1 MFGEFLNIVFKSIK
15 LDRSLYKDNKNF
27 GEAAIYFAGLIM
39 ILDGVAGAVA
49 ANTVVKTAI
58 GVSGLTA
65 IITWFVWAILIYVI
79 GVKLFPDKDTKIPFK
94 KVLTAVGF
102 AHAPGLI
109 RFFAVTPELMIP
121 IIFLTQFWIFAGL
134 IISTKQILNLKSN
147 MIWPFFNVFS
157 SKNNSGLLFVTLI
170 NFNKSLTNIDLVT
183 ISKLDEIILFLSN
196 DTSETSD
203 FIYSKDRGL
212 FEKNIV
218 APTVLAFILKLNGS
232 IVNLIF
238 FKSNSKFLLV
248 WIILFFIW
256 LLNLSV
262 SIPMVLK

>member
-49 ANTVVKTAI
+49 ANTVIKTAI

-147 MIWPFFNVFS
+147 M
-157 SKNNSGLLFVTLI
+157 
-170 NFNKSLTNIDLVT
+170 KSFGIV
-183 ISKLDEIILFLSN
+183 FLS
-196 DTSETSD
+196 
-203 FIYSKDRGL
+203 FLI
-212 FEKNIV
+212 IV
-218 APTVLAFILKLNGS
+218 FLS
-232 IVNLIF
+232 ISFVMSRMGAMPI
-238 FKSNSKFLLV
+238 SQ
-248 WIILFFIW
+248 
-256 LLNLSV
+256 V
-262 SIPMVLK
+262 S